1 VQRNPASLR
10 SKFAVTTLAAALALL
25 LPAAVGLNDNGP
37 TIIHPLPALTI
48 LPAFFL
54 SGFHLWKAVV
64 VIPTLLF
71 FAWNPGLLF
80 GDGKIPRKS
89 RVLLAILTGLSVV
102 WFVGGWK
109 FGVEYQG
116 AGYS

>member
-1 VQRNPASLR
+1 MQGNPAGLAP
-10 SKFAVTTLAAALALL
+10 KYAVTTLVAGLALL
-25 LPAAVGLNDNGP
+25 VPAAIGLHDNGP

-54 SGFHLWKAVV
+54 AGFHLWRAAV

-89 RVLLAILTGLSVV
+89 TKAAKTASLPLGFASDPPSVLENLNGP
-102 WFVGGWK
+102 
-109 FGVEYQG
+109 
-116 AGYS
+116 